1 MPINFVTGLPR
12 HGKTLWTITTVKERA
27 DKEQRQVYYCNIP
40 GVTIEGWKQIEH
52 PDEWLQLPDK
62 AIIIIDELQDFWGK
76 AASGQKVPE
85 PILQLS
91 KHGKRG
97 FDFYFITQEPNL
109 VHSTPR
115 DLCEH
120 HYYVVRAFGTHNAMV
135 HKFDRLQL
143 HPDKARNKNNSMP
156 WRYPKEAFGW
166 YKSADVHNI
175 KRRIPWK
182 VWALPIFVCIA
193 AGMMYTSWQM
203 LKGTLGRAS
212 GEKSFL
218 SGSPGGQVAKGLA
231 QPGQAPAGAP
241 GGQGAPAR
249 VMTTAEYVAQYQP
262 RIPDLPHTAPAY
274 DGVTAPTEAPYPAAC
289 VASATRCKCYTQQ
302 ATHLRIS
309 EQLCRDIAAGG
320 FFMAWQRPQQA
331 QQAPVPTQA
340 VKHVAEGP
348 QTAPG
353 PQISVIGNTWNAERI
368 ANSFSGQQAAAKAQ
382 PAPAEP
388 SHANPGAI
396 RAAEAARAPS

>member
-40 GVTIEGWKQIEH
+40 GVTIEGWKQMEH

-76 AASGQKVPE
+76 AAAGQKVPE

-143 HPDKARNKNNSMP
+143 HPDKVRNKNNSMP

-182 VWALPIFVCIA
+182 VWALPIA
-193 AGMMYTSWQM
+193 ACMAIGMVYASWQ
-203 LKGTLGRAS
+203 LLTGTIGKAS

-218 SGSPGGQVAKGLA
+218 PGSPNGSVAKGFM
-231 QPGQAPAGAP
+231 QPGQLPAAAP
-241 GGQGAPAR
+241 GGQAPDRRMSAL
-249 VMTTAEYVAQYQP
+249 EYYAQYTP

-274 DGVTAPTEAPYPAAC
+274 DGVTTPTEAPYPAAC
-289 VASATRCKCYTQQ
+289 LATRTRCKCYTQQ
-302 ATHLRIS
+302 ATALQVS
-309 EQLCRDIAAGG
+309 DQLCRDIAAGG
-320 FFMAWQRPQQA
+320 FFMAWKPQTA
-331 QQAPVPTQA
+331 SAAAAPTQA
-340 VKHVAEGP
+340 VKTVAETP
-348 QTAPG
+348 QNAPG
-353 PQISVIGNTWNAERI
+353 PHFSVIGNTWNTERI
-368 ANSFSGQQAAAKAQ
+368 ANSLSGQQSAAKAEA
-382 PAPAEP
+382 APPEP
-388 SHANPGAI
+388 SQANPGAI
-396 RAAEAARAPS
+396 RAAAAARAPS